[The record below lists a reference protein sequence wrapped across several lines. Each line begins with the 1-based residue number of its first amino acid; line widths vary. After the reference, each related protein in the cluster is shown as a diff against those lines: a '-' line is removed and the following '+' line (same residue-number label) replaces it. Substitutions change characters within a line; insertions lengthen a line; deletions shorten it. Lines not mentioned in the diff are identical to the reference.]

1 MFTLIT
7 GNEQKIKEFEIV
19 LSGSGI
25 RFEVLRAEKP
35 ELRSDDPCEI
45 VKVAAK
51 TFAERLRKPVVVED
65 SGLFIDA
72 LKDFP
77 GTCTKYIHW
86 RIGNGGILRLMK
98 GVKNRRCF
106 YKSAVAYCEV
116 GKEPACFL
124 GIEEGKIAK
133 KEKGKNGWGQDPI
146 FIPKGK
152 SRTYGELRKPGDIN
166 LFRKEAIEKL
176 HQFLRKNEPY

>member
-7 GNEQKIKEFEIV
+7 GNEQKIREFEVV
-19 LSGSGI
+19 LQGSGI
-25 RFEVLRAEKP
+25 RFEILRAEKP

-51 TFAERLRKPVVVED
+51 TFSERLKKAVVVED

-77 GTCTKYIHW
+77 GTCTKYVYK
-86 RIGNGGILRLMK
+86 RVGNLGILKLMN

-106 YKSAVAYCEV
+106 YKSAVGYCEPE
-116 GKEPACFL
+116 KEPICFL
-124 GIEEGKIAK
+124 GEEGGRIADR
-133 KEKGKNGWGQDPI
+133 ERGKSGWGQDRI

-152 SRTYGELRKPGDIN
+152 SRTYAETRKPGSIN
-166 LFRKEAIEKL
+166 EFRKRAIEKL
-176 HQFLRKNEPY
+176 KDYLILANK